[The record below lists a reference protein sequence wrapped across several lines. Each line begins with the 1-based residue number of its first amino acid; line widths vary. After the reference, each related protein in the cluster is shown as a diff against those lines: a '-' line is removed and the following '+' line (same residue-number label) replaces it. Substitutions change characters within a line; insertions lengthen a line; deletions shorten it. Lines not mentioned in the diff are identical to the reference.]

1 MRLSIMPLVLSL
13 FIAFSAFG
21 ETINSEFDNTIVS
34 PKTLIFKVVTAKSST
49 NSTKLPIKA
58 NSDVETN
65 ATAGKAVKSSTS
77 IVHSEME
84 GISSIEENSYKIT
97 PTLATDSL
105 KNGAVKT
112 YSEASMSA
120 AGKILFK
127 QGFFYG
133 FALMVVLLNLVC
145 FILFEEKVFL
155 YYSLALASLTM
166 VLFNSDGLL
175 ALFGLETIE
184 NGFITGSVLLTLA
197 VGAGAVFAQKYLNM
211 IEFYPKLKWITTLM
225 YVSACLLVFSA
236 WATKS
241 MEIVIAAHTL
251 LFGILI
257 TYFGAGVLLFSR
269 KNYAKFY
276 VIAASIPL
284 LFAVDFYVL
293 KPLGFHFLFTETV
306 HLKFALFAEM
316 IILTYAIMFR
326 MKAIKE
332 EHIMRQTEMRIFL
345 KRQESLS
352 RHNVEKLMEDM
363 YLENLIMHYDLDG
376 LEIKLLQYISE
387 GKENEKIARKLK
399 MTEEDIEDLTKELYQ
414 KLEISEHIQ
423 EDYRIVESQPD
434 YIYN

>member
-13 FIAFSAFG
+13 FVAFSVFG
-21 ETINSEFDNTIVS
+21 
-34 PKTLIFKVVTAKSST
+34 KTT
-49 NSTKLPIKA
+49 NSTLDNAIVSIKPI
-58 NSDVETN
+58 VF
-65 ATAGKAVKSSTS
+65 KAVSKKETKETPTLNVKESSLASSKLINEKTS
-77 IVHSEME
+77 N
-84 GISSIEENSYKIT
+84 SSAKVTYPKIDENILLEENSYNSIPIISDNGLKIV
-97 PTLATDSL
+97 
-105 KNGAVKT
+105 KEKT
-112 YSEASMSA
+112 YSQAAISA
-120 AGKILFK
+120 AGKSLFK
-127 QGFFYG
+127 DGFFYG
-133 FALMVVLLNLVC
+133 LALMVVLLNLIC
-145 FILFEEKVFL
+145 YFLFEEKVFL
-155 YYSLALASLTM
+155 FYSIALASLTM
-166 VLFNSDGLL
+166 VLFNNDGLL
-175 ALFGLETIE
+175 SLFGLATIE
-184 NGFITGSVLLTLA
+184 NGFITGSVLLALA
-197 VGAGAVFAQKYLNM
+197 VGAGAVFAQKYLN
-211 IEFYPKLKWITTLM
+211 IAEFYPKLKWITSLM
-225 YVSACLLVFSA
+225 FMSASILIFTA

-241 MEIVIAAHTL
+241 LEIVIAAHTL
-251 LFGILI
+251 LFSILI

-284 LFAVDFYVL
+284 LFAIDFYLL

-332 EHIMRQTEMRIFL
+332 EHVMRQTEMRIFL
-345 KRQESLS
+345 KRQESMS

>member
-1 MRLSIMPLVLSL
+1 MS
-13 FIAFSAFG
+13 G
-21 ETINSEFDNTIVS
+21 TG
-34 PKTLIFKVVTAKSST
+34 
-49 NSTKLPIKA
+49 KL
-58 NSDVETN
+58 
-65 ATAGKAVKSSTS
+65 
-77 IVHSEME
+77 
-84 GISSIEENSYKIT
+84 
-97 PTLATDSL
+97 
-105 KNGAVKT
+105 
-112 YSEASMSA
+112 
-120 AGKILFK
+120 LFK

-133 FALMVVLLNLVC
+133 LALMVVLLNLIC
-145 FILFEEKVFL
+145 YFLFEEKVFL
-155 YYSLALASLTM
+155 FYSVALATLTV
-166 VLFNSDGLL
+166 VLFNNDGLL
-175 ALFGLETIE
+175 SFFGLETIE
-184 NGFITGSVLLTLA
+184 NGFITSSVLLALA
-197 VGAGAVFAQKYLNM
+197 VGAGAVFAQKYLN
-211 IEFYPKLKWITTLM
+211 IHEFYPKLRWITSLM
-225 YVSACLLVFSA
+225 FVSASLLVFTA

-241 MEIVIAAHTL
+241 MEIVIAAHTI
-251 LFGILI
+251 LFSILI

-284 LFAVDFYVL
+284 LFAIDFYVL

-399 MTEEDIEDLTKELYQ
+399 MSEEDIEDLTKDLYL

>member
-1 MRLSIMPLVLSL
+1 MPLVLSL
-13 FIAFSAFG
+13 FVAFSVYG
-21 ETINSEFDNTIVS
+21 KTMNT
-34 PKTLIFKVVTAKSST
+34 
-49 NSTKLPIKA
+49 
-58 NSDVETN
+58 EREH
-65 ATAGKAVKSSTS
+65 ATASIKTTDVKSITKKISNQTTDLKLKESSASETDVKRRSATTS
-77 IVHSEME
+77 NTAIEHTE
-84 GISSIEENSYKIT
+84 IEENLTNDEKSYKNVIA
-97 PTLATDSL
+97 LSDDSF
-105 KNGAVKT
+105 KNVQEKT
-112 YSEASMSA
+112 YSEASIALS
-120 AGKILFK
+120 GKSLFK

-133 FALMVVLLNLVC
+133 LALMVVLLN
-145 FILFEEKVFL
+145 FICYFLFDEKIFVL
-155 YYSLALASLTM
+155 YSIALASVTL
-166 VLFNSDGLL
+166 VLFNNDGLL
-175 ALFGLETIE
+175 SLFNLDTIE
-184 NGFITGSVLLTLA
+184 NGFITESVLLSLA
-197 VGAGAVFAQKYLNM
+197 VSAGAVFAQKYLN
-211 IEFYPKLKWITTLM
+211 IAEFYPRLKWITTLLF
-225 YVSACLLVFSA
+225 VSASLLIFTA

-251 LFGILI
+251 LFTILI
-257 TYFGAGVLLFSR
+257 MYFGAGVSLFNR

-284 LFAVDFYVL
+284 LFAVDFYVF

-332 EHIMRQTEMRIFL
+332 EHIIRQTEMRIFI
-345 KRQESLS
+345 KRQESMS

-399 MTEEDIEDLTKELYQ
+399 MSEEEIDDLTKELYQ

-423 EDYRIVESQPD
+423 EDYNIVESQPD
-434 YIYN
+434 FIYN